1 MSRTEIEIQ
10 TDDGTCPA
18 SVFRSGSKGPWP
30 GVLMFMDGLGYRPAM
45 FEIADKIADHGYVVL
60 LPDLF
65 YRLGEYEP
73 VDPKK
78 LASDDTVRSEW
89 FKKVSGAL
97 DQERTMRD
105 TRAFLDYLTSSS
117 DVVGRF
123 IGTTGYCMGAGFS
136 LSAAGFYPEVI
147 GACAGFHPGRIA
159 TQEPTSPHLQVP
171 NIKARVYIAGA
182 SEDPTFPDEMKQ
194 RLDDALTAAHLAHT
208 VETYPA
214 RHGWVPSDT
223 PAHNPEQ
230 AERHYKALFSLFD
243 STLKD

>member
-1 MSRTEIEIQ
+1 
-10 TDDGTCPA
+10 
-18 SVFRSGSKGPWP
+18 
-30 GVLMFMDGLGYRPAM
+30 
-45 FEIADKIADHGYVVL
+45 
-60 LPDLF
+60 
-65 YRLGEYEP
+65 
-73 VDPKK
+73 
-78 LASDDTVRSEW
+78 
-89 FKKVSGAL
+89 
-97 DQERTMRD
+97 
-105 TRAFLDYLTSSS
+105 
-117 DVVGRF
+117 
-123 IGTTGYCMGAGFS
+123 
-136 LSAAGFYPEVI
+136 
-147 GACAGFHPGRIA
+147 
-159 TQEPTSPHLQVP
+159 VP